1 MNRTVYLS
9 KHPVATVG
17 RHKYHPFGG
26 YPNAHN
32 PLPCPCGRSNPLR
45 VEVGGWA
52 NEARYEVRKRNP
64 CANRRSALLYTILAV
79 LFIFVGLLA
88 AMVVEAGLGREIE
101 WVGTYL
107 SVAALLGMFVRTFG
121 AFAVY
126 VLLLWVA
133 SIRSSLMRFTGMTA
147 MMQQPKLAR

>member
-1 MNRTVYLS
+1 
-9 KHPVATVG
+9 
-17 RHKYHPFGG
+17 
-26 YPNAHN
+26 
-32 PLPCPCGRSNPLR
+32 
-45 VEVGGWA
+45 
-52 NEARYEVRKRNP
+52 
-64 CANRRSALLYTILAV
+64 LLYTILAV